1 MEDHTIKS
9 AREIAMEKV
18 AKMAGLTP
26 EQVKQQKE
34 REYRPRGE
42 AIARK
47 YLQGA
52 VRGTDLPIELGKY
65 HAEEQQ
71 IVRRALVSTLCES
84 IDFEDIDKSKK
95 ALEGIQIV
103 LKTEDDFETTERELE
118 TIAAQFAQDARQEY
132 EMCEKT
138 ESERLEKLGISG
150 SAVKPNVKGME
161 DWQHR
166 VGKIRQDYAV
176 KVDQLK
182 KTVTSYVESHLA
194 KGPKNR
200 PFRP

>member
-1 MEDHTIKS
+1 MEDHRIKS

-42 AIARK
+42 AIAIK

-52 VRGTDLPIELGKY
+52 VRGTDLQSELGGY
-65 HAEEQQ
+65 PAEEAQ

-84 IDFEDIDKSKK
+84 INLEDIDKSKK
-95 ALEGIQIV
+95 ALKGIQTVFKI
-103 LKTEDDFETTERELE
+103 EDDFGATEHELE

-132 EMCEKT
+132 EMAEKT

-166 VGKIRQDYAV
+166 IGKIRQDYAV

-182 KTVTSYVESHLA
+182 KIVTNYVESHLA